1 MSPLYLHG
9 VGHFHP
15 ETVIDNA
22 FLEELDIGTTDAW
35 ILERVGIRER
45 RTVLPLDYIRRT
57 RNADVR
63 AGYEAAA
70 YSNVETARRA
80 ALHALARAGLAPKD
94 IGMVVAGGCTTDA
107 AIPAE
112 ACRIAAAL
120 GIEAVAFDLSSAC
133 SSFGAQLHLLAGMGA
148 GMGLATGSGLPPY
161 VLVVNP
167 ENTTRVINYAD
178 RATAVL
184 WGDGTSAAIVSAVAP
199 ARARV
204 VGTTLASSPAGCD
217 AVTIPRFGHFTQ
229 DGGTVQRFAIKTTVA
244 AVQAVLPSAR
254 ARVAET
260 GGALRFIGHQAN
272 LLMLDAVARR
282 VEVDTHWH
290 NVERFGNTG
299 AAGAPTVLSQSW
311 GELADGDVVVLAV
324 VGSGLTWSTVLIEVG
339 G

>member
-1 MSPLYLHG
+1 VTPPLYVHG

-15 ETVIDNA
+15 ENVIDNR
-22 FLEELDIGTTDAW
+22 FLEELDIGTTDPW

-45 RTVLPLDYIRRT
+45 RTVLPLDYIKKT

-63 AGYEAAA
+63 AAYEAAL
-70 YSNVETARRA
+70 YSNVETGRRA
-80 ALHALARAGLAPKD
+80 ALDALGRAGLTSKD
-94 IGMVVAGGCTTDA
+94 IGMVVSGGCTNDA

-133 SSFGAQLHLLAGMGA
+133 SSFGAQLHLLASM
-148 GMGLATGSGLPPY
+148 SGLPPY

-167 ENTTRVINYAD
+167 ENTTRVVDYSD

-184 WGDGTSAAIVSAVAP
+184 WGDATSAAVVSSQVP

-204 VGTTLASSPAGCD
+204 VKTTLASSPEGCD

-229 DGGTVQRFAIKTTVA
+229 DGSAVQRFAIKASLA
-244 AVQAVLPSAR
+244 AVQALLPGAR
-254 ARVAET
+254 ARILET
-260 GGALRFIGHQAN
+260 HGAIRFIGHQAN

-282 VEVDTHWH
+282 IEVDSHWH
-290 NVERFGNTG
+290 NVESYGNTG
-299 AAGAPTVLSQSW
+299 AAGAPTVLSQHWSN
-311 GELADGDVVVLAV
+311 LADGDVVVLAV
-324 VGSGLTWSTVLIEVG
+324 VGSGLTWASVQIEIG
-339 G
+339 D